1 MVRYLTIDGGTTNTR
16 ICLVEDGRVTDTLR
30 LSVGARL
37 AAGNGELLKNGV
49 RDGIRTLLERN
60 ALAEGDIRQVIASGM
75 ITCEYGLCHL
85 PHISAP
91 AGLRELHDS
100 AAAVSLPEISPIP
113 FTFIR
118 GVKLAGERAETTDM
132 MRGEETELIGLG
144 RREGAMYVLPGSHSK
159 LIATDEA
166 GRITDFTTML
176 TGEMLAALSS
186 GTILK
191 DAVSLEGTQLDE
203 AYLLRGCRC
212 CRERGLNEA
221 LFKVRILKNL
231 YGANRDQ
238 TYSFFLGAVLWGE
251 IGSIPA
257 KHPKSL
263 VIGGKKQLQ
272 QAMAVLLR
280 ALTDIPVTQVSARE
294 AEEAPALGAV
304 RIFEG
309 E

>member
-16 ICLVEDGRVTDTLR
+16 ICLVADRCVTDTLR
-30 LSVGARL
+30 LPVGARL
-37 AAGNGELLKNGV
+37 AVGNGELLKNGV
-49 RDGIRTLLERN
+49 RDGIRSLLERN
-60 ALAEGDIRQVIASGM
+60 GLTESDIRQIIASGM
-75 ITCEYGLCHL
+75 ITCEHGLCHL
-85 PHISAP
+85 EHIPAP
-91 AGLRELHDS
+91 AGLRELHDT

-118 GVKLAGERAETTDM
+118 GIKLAGKTPECTDM
-132 MRGEETELIGLG
+132 MRGEETELAGLC
-144 RREGAMYVLPGSHSK
+144 REGAAMYVLPGSHSK

-166 GRITDFTTML
+166 GRITDFKTML

-191 DAVSLEGTQLDE
+191 DAVSLEGTQLNE
-203 AYLLRGCRC
+203 EYLLRGCEC
-212 CRERGLNEA
+212 ARERGVNEA

-231 YGANRDQ
+231 FGGDGNQ

-251 IGSIPA
+251 IGSILAKQPA
-257 KHPKSL
+257 SL
-263 VIGGKKQLQ
+263 MIGGKPQLQ
-272 QAMAVLLR
+272 RAMAVLLQK
-280 ALTDIPVTQVSARE
+280 LSDIPVTVISPRQ

-309 E
+309 K

>member
-1 MVRYLTIDGGTTNTR
+1 MTRYLTVDGGTTNTR

-30 LSVGARL
+30 LAVGARL

-60 ALAEGDIRQVIASGM
+60 GLTEGDIRQVIASGM

-144 RREGAMYVLPGSHSK
+144 RQEGAMYVLPGSHSK

-251 IGSIPA
+251 LESILKRA
-257 KHPKSL
+257 PKSL

-272 QAMAVLLR
+272 QAMTVLLR
-280 ALTDIPVTQVSARE
+280 VLTDIPVIQISPLQ
-294 AEEAPALGAV
+294 AENAPALGAV

-309 E
+309 Q